1 MRPTLEHLAV
11 AFLPRVEFG
20 RALAHGEWLTL
31 VEVAEVIL
39 AGSPVEIT
47 PERVADNVEAF
58 LVAGRSRRAWRI
70 RMLLTLVDLVPVAAY
85 KKRFRS
91 MTRAERRRLMEE
103 RWRGGK
109 HLWRICSKVRNL
121 VMLGAYGDAR
131 ADVATG
137 YVPVPL
143 RPRFRPTNTFV
154 KASA

>member
-11 AFLPRVEFG
+11 ALLPRVEFG
-20 RALAHGEWLTL
+20 RALAHTEWLTI

-47 PERVADNVEAF
+47 PERVADNVETF
-58 LVAGRSRRAWRI
+58 LVAGRSRRAWRV
-70 RMLLTLVDLVPVAAY
+70 RMLLTLVDLVPLTAY
-85 KKRFRS
+85 KKRFRN

-103 RWRGGK
+103 RWRGGSY
-109 HLWRICSKVRNL
+109 LWRVCSKVRNL

-137 YVPVPL
+137 YVSVPL
-143 RPRFRPTNTFV
+143 RPRFRPSNTFV

>member
-1 MRPTLEHLAV
+1 MRPTLETLAV
-11 AFLPRVEFG
+11 AVLPRVELG

-47 PERVADNVEAF
+47 PERVADNVEKF
-58 LVAGRSRRAWRI
+58 LVEGRSRRAWRV
-70 RMLLTLVDLVPVAAY
+70 RMLLRLVDLVPVATHR
-85 KKRFRS
+85 KRFHD

-103 RWRGGK
+103 HWRSGK
-109 HLWRICSKVRNL
+109 YFWRICGKVRNL
-121 VMLGAYGDAR
+121 VMLGAYGDTR
-131 ADVATG
+131 ADAATG

>member
-11 AFLPRVEFG
+11 ALLPRVEFG
-20 RALAHGEWLTL
+20 RALAHSEWLTL

-39 AGSPVEIT
+39 AGSPVEIS

-58 LVAGRSRRAWRI
+58 LIAGKSRRAWRV
-70 RMLLTLVDLVPVAAY
+70 RALLALVDLYPLTAY
-85 KKRFRS
+85 KKRFRH

-103 RWRGGK
+103 RWRGGTYF
-109 HLWRICSKVRNL
+109 WRTCGKVRNL

-131 ADVATG
+131 ADAATG

-143 RPRFRPTNTFV
+143 RPRFRRSEPLQ